1 MDEKIPV
8 SVNSYI
14 KYPSYELYKKL
25 KVLAAEKDISL
36 GDLIGKIIEYVLE
49 DQNRIEE
56 ILKRIEQNKDGK

>member
-1 MDEKIPV
+1 MDEKIPI

-14 KYPSYELYKKL
+14 KYPSHEVYKKL

-56 ILKRIEQNKDGK
+56 ILKRIEQDKDGK